1 MSAPRAPA
9 FVRRLGLVPLLWMLG
24 FLLLPL
30 LLIGKVS
37 LAESALAQPPFTD
50 LFGHGGAGEIVW
62 QGSLQAF
69 ALVLEDPWY
78 REGLYGAL
86 RMAGATTLAC
96 LTLGLPMAWCI
107 ARAQAVWRT
116 PLLLLVIL
124 PFWTSFL
131 IRVYAWMGLLKPT
144 GPVSALLQQLGLT
157 DGPLAVLHTDAAVLL
172 GMSYA
177 YLPFMILPLYATFV
191 RLDDDVL
198 EAAADLGA
206 GPLRCFASV
215 ALPMARS
222 GVAAGCLLVFI
233 PAVGEF
239 VVPDL
244 LGGPDTLMAGRL
256 LWDEFFRNADWP
268 VASALA
274 LTLLGA
280 LLAPMWLLQRLRPDE
295 VRS

>member
-1 MSAPRAPA
+1 MSATRDAA
-9 FVRRLGLVPLLWMLG
+9 FARRLGAIPLLWMLA

-50 LFGHGGAGEIVW
+50 LFGRDGDGGLVW

-69 ALVLEDPWY
+69 ALVLDDPWY
-78 REGLYGAL
+78 REGLLGAL
-86 RMAGATTLAC
+86 RMASLTTLAC
-96 LTLGLPMAWCI
+96 LALGLPMAWCI
-107 ARAQAVWRT
+107 ARAPTAWRT

-144 GPVSALLQQLGLT
+144 GPVSALLQDLGWIEA
-157 DGPLAVLHTDAAVLL
+157 PLALLHTDTAVLL

-177 YLPFMILPLYATFV
+177 YLPFMVLPLYATFA
-191 RLDDDVL
+191 RLDGAVL

-206 GPLRCFASV
+206 GPLRTFVSV

-233 PAVGEF
+233 PAVG
-239 VVPDL
+239 
-244 LGGPDTLMAGRL
+244 
-256 LWDEFFRNADWP
+256 
-268 VASALA
+268 
-274 LTLLGA
+274 
-280 LLAPMWLLQRLRPDE
+280 
-295 VRS
+295 